1 MKLLIPQETL
11 QQKLEQRVQSRREKG
26 RFLNRRDG
34 AALLL
39 AIGCLLLGAVIC
51 FAPLHQKDYAPVGSF
66 SAAAQAEPI
75 NINTASLQAL
85 CSLPG
90 IGSKKAQRI
99 LEDIRQNGPYKTL
112 AEVARVPGISEAMI
126 QKWQGLAVTH

>member
-51 FAPLHQKDYAPVGSF
+51 FAPLRQKDYAPVGSF

-75 NINTASLQAL
+75 HINTASRFAA
-85 CSLPG
+85 CRASAAKRRSAFWRISAKMGRTKPLPRWRACRAFP
-90 IGSKKAQRI
+90 K
-99 LEDIRQNGPYKTL
+99 P
-112 AEVARVPGISEAMI
+112 
-126 QKWQGLAVTH
+126 

>member
-1 MKLLIPQETL
+1 M
-11 QQKLEQRVQSRREKG
+11 
-26 RFLNRRDG
+26 
-34 AALLL
+34 
-39 AIGCLLLGAVIC
+39 
-51 FAPLHQKDYAPVGSF
+51 GSF

-75 NINTASLQAL
+75 HINTASLQAL

-126 QKWQGLAVTH
+126 QKWQGLAVTD

>member
-1 MKLLIPQETL
+1 MILLIPQETL

-39 AIGCLLLGAVIC
+39 AMGCLLLGAVIC
-51 FAPLHQKDYAPVGSF
+51 FAPLRQNDYAPVGGF

-75 NINTASLQAL
+75 HINTASLQAL

-99 LEDIRQNGPYKTL
+99 VEDIRQNGPYKTL

-126 QKWQGLAVTH
+126 QKWQGLAVTD